1 MMRFSITLLIVLSSL
16 TTWLP
21 AQVMDFERAPI
32 YYSKTDPQDPLTKLD
47 FKKLLVPCPDE
58 RTYLERVLNKLEVPL
73 ESQVLVFSKTS
84 HQNGRI
90 SPDTPRAIYFN
101 DEVYVGWVQGGLV
114 EFASFDPAL
123 GMVFYTLDPRDKQ
136 APTLERPQT
145 CLNCHAGSRTRYVPG
160 LMVRSVYPDVSG
172 YPILSNGSFM
182 TDHTSPLHERWGG
195 WYVTGFHG
203 DTRHMGNVI
212 AEDLGDE
219 IRMDTAA
226 GSNITELGGLLDTR
240 PYLRDSSDIVS
251 LMVLEHQTSMHNALL
266 KAGLAIRQ
274 GEYNQKRLY
283 AELKEILPGTYSGS
297 LASIAESQATRVVQQ
312 ILFCDEMEI
321 GDDGIEGDVTFQTA
335 FQYNKKT
342 NTDGKSLKDFHLY
355 ERLFKYRCSYMIYS
369 QAFEVLPRQF
379 KEIVYDKLWQALTDE
394 TPDEAYSHLRDW
406 EKETIRSILVET
418 KSDLPAYWKS

>member
-1 MMRFSITLLIVLSSL
+1 
-16 TTWLP
+16 
-21 AQVMDFERAPI
+21 
-32 YYSKTDPQDPLTKLD
+32 
-47 FKKLLVPCPDE
+47 
-58 RTYLERVLNKLEVPL
+58 
-73 ESQVLVFSKTS
+73 
-84 HQNGRI
+84 
-90 SPDTPRAIYFN
+90 
-101 DEVYVGWVQGGLV
+101 
-114 EFASFDPAL
+114 
-123 GMVFYTLDPRDKQ
+123 
-136 APTLERPQT
+136 
-145 CLNCHAGSRTRYVPG
+145 
-160 LMVRSVYPDVSG
+160 
-172 YPILSNGSFM
+172 
-182 TDHTSPLHERWGG
+182 
-195 WYVTGFHG
+195 
-203 DTRHMGNVI
+203 
-212 AEDLGDE
+212 
-219 IRMDTAA
+219 
-226 GSNITELGGLLDTR
+226 
-240 PYLRDSSDIVS
+240 
-251 LMVLEHQTSMHNALL
+251 
-266 KAGLAIRQ
+266 
-274 GEYNQKRLY
+274 RLY